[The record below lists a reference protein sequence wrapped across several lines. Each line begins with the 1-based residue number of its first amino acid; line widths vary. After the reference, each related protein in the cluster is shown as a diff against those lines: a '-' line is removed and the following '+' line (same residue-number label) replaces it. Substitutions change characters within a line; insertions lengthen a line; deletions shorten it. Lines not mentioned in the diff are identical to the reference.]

1 MLVIRTQ
8 VNKKIRNWLYRNLGK
23 LGFENAV
30 YLGSWESEVLE
41 MGGVLGG
48 RSCSPNAPR
57 LDELPEEIPGPSHS
71 C

>member
-1 MLVIRTQ
+1 MQ
-8 VNKKIRNWLYRNLGK
+8 VNKKIRDWVYWNLGK

-30 YLGSWESEVLE
+30 YLGIWESEVLE

-57 LDELPEEIPGPSHS
+57 LDELPEEIPGPVP
-71 C
+71 